1 MQPAIVETIFYIYD
15 YNFSALMIV
24 KWYIHTRNSRK
35 FARDIFLSFSGKNI
49 SEYSWRKKVLVK

>member
-24 KWYIHTRNSRK
+24 KWYVRTRNGRK
-35 FARDIFLSFSGKNI
+35 FTRDIFLSFSGKNI
-49 SEYSWRKKVLVK
+49 SENIAGGKKKVN